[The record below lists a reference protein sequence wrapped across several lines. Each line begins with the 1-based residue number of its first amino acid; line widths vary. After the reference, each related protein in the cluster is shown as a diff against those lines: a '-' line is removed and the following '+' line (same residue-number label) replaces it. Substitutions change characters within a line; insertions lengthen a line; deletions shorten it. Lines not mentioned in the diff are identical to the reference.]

1 MTAPLSSQRPLP
13 LAESSVTRIGADHRP
28 DGDGV
33 LVGWVDAAKRGERE
47 AFGQIYDRF
56 QLAVY
61 RYALVRV
68 RMAADA
74 EDVTAE
80 TFVAAFRTIGRY
92 TWTGLPFEAWL
103 FRIARSKIVDHQR
116 RLARRPA
123 VSDLDAIDPAL
134 LPQAADV
141 ASVVVGREASAA
153 LFAAIGRLSAD
164 QQDVLALRFFGGLSV
179 AETAD
184 AMGRSPDAVKQLQFR
199 AVGGLR
205 ERLERQP

>member
-13 LAESSVTRIGADHRP
+13 LAESSVTRIGADHRR
-28 DGDGV
+28 DRDGV
-33 LVGWVDAAKRGERE
+33 LVEWVDAAKRGERD

-56 QLAVY
+56 QPAVY

-80 TFVAAFRTIGRY
+80 TFMAAFRTIGRY

-123 VSDLDAIDPAL
+123 MSDLDAIDPAL

-141 ASVVVGREASAA
+141 ASVAVGREASAA
-153 LFAAIGRLSAD
+153 LFAAMRRLSAD

-179 AETAD
+179 AETAHV
-184 AMGRSPDAVKQLQFR
+184 MGRSSDAVKQLQFR
-199 AVGGLR
+199 AVAGLR
-205 ERLERQP
+205 GRLERRP